1 MSERHV
7 SDADVRLIER
17 EEGLITEVQYLV
29 QELMN
34 ERGLNRV
41 QLAEL
46 LGISKSRVTQ
56 LLGDNANP
64 TLRTLVA
71 VFDALGEEIDISRV
85 SRRRQDAT
93 AVPEPEATSRDWC
106 VEKQPDLIPARVGD
120 HSEPGFW
127 QGLLELENTR
137 WQVDPASNDNWGA
150 AYDET
155 AIFA

>member
-7 SDADVRLIER
+7 SGADVRLIER
-17 EEGLITEVQYLV
+17 EESLVTEVQYLV

-34 ERGLNRV
+34 ERGINRV

-71 VFDALGEEIDISRV
+71 VFDALGEEIDISRL
-85 SRRRQDAT
+85 SCRRK
-93 AVPEPEATSRDWC
+93 AVAAISEPEPQAKDWRI
-106 VEKQPDLIPARVGD
+106 EKKPELIPADASGTIN
-120 HSEPGFW
+120 PCFW
-127 QGLLELENTR
+127 QVLLDLENTHWR
-137 WQVDPASNDNWGA
+137 ADPASNDNYGTT
-150 AYDET
+150 YDET